1 MTTSDSMTQNSPIRT
16 PGPMT
21 ASGETTAVGATIA
34 DGSMGMNSYDKRR
47 WKQTGRR
54 IQRRETQRTQRSKNK
69 LEVRRRTG
77 VFAGAG
83 AEVAE
88 LAEETYYGRGSD
100 IPAWLL
106 VPTGVS
112 AAGLAGIHLRSASKR
127 NSNLTGLGR
136 WSSMPA
142 ARHCSRQPARTS
154 AVIATIG
161 TCRWEPS
168 LRRISRVAAY
178 RSEEHT

>member
-1 MTTSDSMTQNSPIRT
+1 MSEGGSKR
-16 PGPMT
+16 
-21 ASGETTAVGATIA
+21 E
-34 DGSMGMNSYDKRR
+34 DGFNA
-47 WKQTGRR
+47 
-54 IQRRETQRTQRSKNK
+54 ETQRTQREAQRSKNK
-69 LEVRRRTG
+69 LEVRRRIG

-83 AEVAE
+83 AEGE
-88 LAEETYYGRGSD
+88 ERAEERYYGRGSD

-112 AAGLAGIHLRSASKR
+112 AAGL
-127 NSNLTGLGR
+127 GR
-136 WSSMPA
+136 WRPMPA
-142 ARHCSRQPARTS
+142 ARHCSRHPARTS

-178 RSEEHT
+178 PSIDRKSTRLNS

>member
-1 MTTSDSMTQNSPIRT
+1 MISEGGTKREDDVTAE
-16 PGPMT
+16 PGR
-21 ASGETTAVGATIA
+21 A
-34 DGSMGMNSYDKRR
+34 RR
-47 WKQTGRR
+47 G
-54 IQRRETQRTQRSKNK
+54 
-69 LEVRRRTG
+69 G
-77 VFAGAG
+77 AGAG
-83 AEVAE
+83 AEGAE
-88 LAEETYYGRGSD
+88 MAEERSYGRRSD

-112 AAGLAGIHLRSASKR
+112 AAGLAGIHLRRASKR

-142 ARHCSRQPARTS
+142 ARHCSRQPARNS

-178 RSEEHT
+178 PSISGIWQSMKIKS

>member
-1 MTTSDSMTQNSPIRT
+1 MTQNSPIRT

-21 ASGETTAVGATIA
+21 ASDETTAVAAITA

-47 WKQTGRR
+47 WNQTGRQLYGR
-54 IQRRETQRTQRSKNK
+54 
-69 LEVRRRTG
+69 
-77 VFAGAG
+77 AGAG
-83 AEVAE
+83 AEGAE
-88 LAEETYYGRGSD
+88 MAEERSYGRRSD

-127 NSNLTGLGR
+127 NSNLTGLET

-142 ARHCSRQPARTS
+142 ARHSSRQPASTS

-161 TCRWEPS
+161 TCRFEPS
-168 LRRISRVAAY
+168 PWRISRVAA
-178 RSEEHT
+178 